1 MMTSAPSAPAAASF
15 RAIARVCAGM
25 MASTTRAG
33 CVANSDMGAHVAG
46 LHGAASAASRGMGSV
61 AQQRQQQ
68 QRQQQWAWETAPGAR
83 AHRGI
88 AHIDTEGHHHVASMI
103 VHSLLLE
110 AARARAAPTHAP
122 APAQGALL
130 GAAAEAHGVWL
141 GDAAASPADY
151 CLDSVKRKR
160 KRKMNK
166 HKYQKR
172 MKKQKK

>member
-1 MMTSAPSAPAAASF
+1 MMTSAPAAPAAASF

-33 CVANSDMGAHVAG
+33 RVANSDMGAQVAG
-46 LHGAASAASRGMGSV
+46 LQGAASAASRGMGSV
-61 AQQRQQQ
+61 AQQRQQRQ
-68 QRQQQWAWETAPGAR
+68 QQQWAWEAAPGAR

-88 AHIDTEGHHHVASMI
+88 AHIDTEGHHHVASVI

-130 GAAAEAHGVWL
+130 GAAAEAQGVWL
-141 GDAAASPADY
+141 GDAAVSPAEY